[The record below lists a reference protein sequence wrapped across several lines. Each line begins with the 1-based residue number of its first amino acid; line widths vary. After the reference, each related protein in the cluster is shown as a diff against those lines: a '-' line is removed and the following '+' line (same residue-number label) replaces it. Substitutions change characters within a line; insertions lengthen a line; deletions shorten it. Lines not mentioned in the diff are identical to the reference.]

1 MYLYVCVCIDE
12 HICVFARACVRLR
25 VRVYIRMYNET
36 KREECVHVY
45 AERVGG
51 RERGRD
57 TDRYVDKSVE
67 WLKQGCGKKT
77 RINDS
82 SRDDRDH

>member
-1 MYLYVCVCIDE
+1 M
-12 HICVFARACVRLR
+12 
-25 VRVYIRMYNET
+25 
-36 KREECVHVY
+36 HVY

-67 WLKQGCGKKT
+67 WLKQGCGEKT